1 MPLHSPVFLS
11 ELETAGFPVNDRSGK
26 VPKQMTSR
34 RSLDE
39 RNPGPF
45 QRRIN
50 SVPPQRVR
58 INVNETIGS
67 HEQFSDRCVIKLR
80 RNLTSIGKVDKR
92 GRCFLDL
99 PNKRS
104 RVEFGI
110 LCDVVCSILHVFPGR
125 IGPDYFSSHRAIR
138 RSTSSCEITSPRSAA
153 SRPFW
158 IF

>member
-58 INVNETIGS
+58 INGTAVRLQSTIVSASFSGS
-67 HEQFSDRCVIKLR
+67 MIAKLEAEMPDAA
-80 RNLTSIGKVDKR
+80 KK
-92 GRCFLDL
+92 F
-99 PNKRS
+99 
-104 RVEFGI
+104 EFE
-110 LCDVVCSILHVFPGR
+110 
-125 IGPDYFSSHRAIR
+125 RAAELR
-138 RSTSSCEITSPRSAA
+138 
-153 SRPFW
+153 
-158 IF
+158 